1 MNDGLP
7 TFREGFA
14 IAPQL
19 TARNLNAMV
28 AAIRRNRITPG
39 PNQLL
44 SQDGG
49 GTQVWDRRRRA
60 SGVGAVSAPR
70 TLLCSRP
77 TGATDKVV
85 VSVGMIRNIMPT
97 IGGVPLDA
105 STAPQLTITTTGYV
119 YLVGVFNASTGVPS
133 AFSVVNGATI
143 PADTSTAGHK
153 ALATVTLTTGAITSL
168 APVVWNLS
176 DVIRCGSTTYQWGG
190 FGA

>member
-19 TARNLNAMV
+19 TARAMNSIV

-49 GTQVWDRRRRA
+49 GTQVWDRRRRVQA
-60 SGVGAVSAPR
+60 SIAPR
-70 TLLCSRP
+70 TLLCSQP
-77 TGATDKVV
+77 AGTTDKVV

-105 STAPQLTITTTGYV
+105 ATAPQLTITTTGYV
-119 YLVGVFNASTGVPS
+119 YLVGVFNAGTGAPS
-133 AFSVVNGATI
+133 SFSIVNGATI

-153 ALATVTLTTGAITSL
+153 ALATVTFSGGAITHL
-168 APVVWNLS
+168 VPVAWNFS